1 MLTCRRPLGTRVS
14 LRLSEH
20 AFSDPSQYH
29 EAMERVGIADLK
41 AHLGEHLRKVRS
53 GITPTVVNRG
63 TPVAQI
69 IPFSPGP
76 ERLTIRPA
84 LHAGILA
91 DVPLPPP
98 LPDVPDVVDLLLRRR
113 QTDR

>member
-1 MLTCRRPLGTRVS
+1 
-14 LRLSEH
+14 
-20 AFSDPSQYH
+20 
-29 EAMERVGIADLK
+29 MERVGIADLK
-41 AHLGEHLRKVRS
+41 AHLSEHLRKVRS
-53 GITPTVVNRG
+53 GTALTVVDRG
-63 TPVAQI
+63 NPVAQI

-84 LHAGILA
+84 RSAGILA

-98 LPDVPDVVDLLLRRR
+98 LPAQSDVPDVVDLLLRLR

>member
-1 MLTCRRPLGTRVS
+1 MTSR
-14 LRLSEH
+14 
-20 AFSDPSQYH
+20 DYH
-29 EAMERVGIADLK
+29 ETMERVGIADLK
-41 AHLGEHLRKVRS
+41 AHLSEHLRKVRS
-53 GITPTVVNRG
+53 GKSLTVVDRG

-98 LPDVPDVVDLLLRRR
+98 LPTQSDVPDGVDLLLRLRQAGRR
-113 QTDR
+113 SPTRASPRT